1 MRLVI
6 NGEEK
11 EIQSGNNVEDLLRE
25 LDIDGRHIAVAL
37 NLEVI
42 PRSRYAETRLKEGDK
57 VEIVHAVGGG
67 V

>member
-1 MRLVI
+1 LRLVI

>member
-25 LDIDGRHIAVAL
+25 LDINGRHIAVAL

-67 V
+67 L